1 MRVQFEE
8 FTLDSE
14 TRQLIR
20 GGRDIH
26 LSPKAFDLLRTLV
39 EQTPRVVDKAE
50 LHARIWPGTFVVDAN
65 LNVLIAEIRQALD
78 DRPRSPRFVRTV
90 HRVGYAF
97 CGEIVHL
104 DRSQPALPAA
114 GGDRFWLVWNDRA
127 IVLTAG
133 DNMIGRDPQC
143 QVWLDASGVSRRHAC
158 LRIAGQGDEVFLED
172 LGSKNGTFLEGSRL
186 TTHKRLADGDVIRIG
201 SVELKFRTWSARN
214 ASETDRI
221 KVRRRQAP
229 HRHRRKNEQAS

>member
-1 MRVQFEE
+1 M
-8 FTLDSE
+8 
-14 TRQLIR
+14 R

-39 EQTPRVVDKAE
+39 DQRPRVVDKAE
-50 LHARIWPGTFVVDAN
+50 LHARIWPGTFVVDAS
-65 LNVLIAEIRQALD
+65 LNVLIAEIRQALA

-104 DRSQPALPAA
+104 DRPQPELPGAD
-114 GGDRFWLVWNDRA
+114 GDRFWLVWNDRA

-133 DNMIGRDPQC
+133 DNIIGRDPQC
-143 QVWLDASGVSRRHAC
+143 NVWLDASGVSRRHAC
-158 LRIAGQGDEVFLED
+158 LRIAGHSDEVFLED

-186 TTHKRLADGDVIRIG
+186 TTHRGLADGDLIRIG

-221 KVRRRQAP
+221 QVRRRQAP
-229 HRHRRKNEQAS
+229 QRHRRKNEQA